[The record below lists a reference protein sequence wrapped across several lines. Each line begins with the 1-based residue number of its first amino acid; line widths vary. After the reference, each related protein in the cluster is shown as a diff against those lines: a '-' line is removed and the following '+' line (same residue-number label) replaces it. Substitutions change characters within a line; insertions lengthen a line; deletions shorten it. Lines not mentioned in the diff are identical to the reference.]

1 MTEDLWTRVSQR
13 LLRWSRTAALF
24 RCGQER
30 SVRWIAETLKTS
42 GLVLAD
48 EVGLGKTRVAL
59 LVMLA
64 TLEEGGRVVAVVPPG
79 LLAQWRRELRD
90 VCASLA
96 AAGEPLQDWKPIV
109 VRVYRELFAETEQAN
124 AYPLSDARE
133 GRFVL
138 ISQAFGLHRAKANAR
153 TWQIELP
160 ALVRAHREDR
170 GGTRRNNRWW
180 QYRETRRALG
190 DPLFLRQD
198 AAAQYLAG
206 LSYDAPFNRLLELDD
221 LRPHGDREDGWA
233 RATAA
238 AIELFRAGGEGRQ
251 LLAHLAGRLVG
262 AVDLLVMDEAHRSRD
277 EDEDE
282 DGHTRKRFGQLVEE
296 VLVAA
301 PHARR
306 VSMTATPIELH
317 PEQWQSL
324 LRRTGIRESDAR
336 WVDIVAAIRRFSEA
350 LARAKQGPDEA
361 EAIGDLITAAGD
373 FQKHLSRV
381 VTRRRRVHQREFA
394 DLIPEALR
402 GAHPHR
408 RMGTLAIEIPDL
420 SDTWR
425 AMVLGLE
432 GLGIAAKGHSD
443 YSAVA
448 RLTDVRYASGQAT
461 TRLAAEGVEDD
472 KPRDRKA
479 RRVRAWA
486 RLTDRLAVDA
496 ETHDTAWLWTHPRVT
511 QTAARIEALC
521 AFDGAVTRE
530 KVLVFGRFSAPMRE
544 LRDALNARQ
553 VLRIVDLEA
562 VAPVP
567 RVSMERTLHEWR
579 EASQRGA
586 FQGRLADT
594 RDLTPQA
601 LDALVDQAKRRLQQ
615 RRESW
620 RKTLEAKADAWLSEA
635 LGRDRDYLAH
645 APQLARV
652 LSDEVF
658 DRRVVHDDGH
668 GTSAGE
674 WVASA
679 REIWAEHVD
688 AILGHHRDEDLM
700 VEQHPE
706 AEEEV
711 GPQRLDPTRVA
722 SYFAELAEEASASEQ
737 RGNFCRLLDGSVE
750 LDARRV
756 LQARF
761 NRPEVG
767 PFVVIAQSI
776 VGREGLNLHRA
787 CQRVV
792 LFHPEWNPAIVEQ
805 QIGRVDRIE
814 SRWSERAEQ
823 WMREHGPS
831 GPSET
836 FPRIEVESVVFRGT
850 YDEYNARVLAHR
862 RASLNAQLFGAL
874 LDEESLA
881 KVPPELHQRLAAAA
895 PDWEPRDAVESG
907 AGSVLDAPG

>member
-1 MTEDLWTRVSQR
+1 MTEALWTRVSQR

-109 VRVYRELFAETEQAN
+109 VRVYRELFAEAEQAN
-124 AYPLSDARE
+124 AYPLSEARE

-221 LRPHGDREDGWA
+221 LRPHSDREDGWA

-238 AIELFRAGGEGRQ
+238 AIKLFRAGGEGRQ

-277 EDEDE
+277 EDDE
-282 DGHTRKRFGQLVEE
+282 GHTRKRFGQLVEE
-296 VLVAA
+296 ILVAG
-301 PHARR
+301 PDARR

-361 EAIGDLITAAGD
+361 ETIEDLITAADD
-373 FQKHLSRV
+373 FQKNLSRV

-408 RMGTLAIEIPDL
+408 RMSTLAIEIPGL
-420 SDTWR
+420 SDRWR
-425 AMVLGLE
+425 AQALALE
-432 GLGIAAKGHSD
+432 GKGIAAKGHSD
-443 YSAVA
+443 YSAVV

-461 TRLAAEGVEDD
+461 PRLAAKAVDD
-472 KPRDRKA
+472 DQPRDRKA
-479 RRVRAWA
+479 RRVRAWDRLTA
-486 RLTDRLAVDA
+486 RLEADA
-496 ETHDTAWLWTHPRVT
+496 EAQDASWLWTHPRVT

-521 AFDGAVTRE
+521 AFDGAVARE
-530 KVLVFGRFSAPMRE
+530 KVLVFGRFSAPMHE

-579 EASQRGA
+579 EASRRGA

-594 RDLTPQA
+594 RDLTLQA
-601 LDALVDQAKRRLQQ
+601 LDALVNQAKQRLLQ

-620 RKTLEAKADAWLSEA
+620 RKDLETSADAWLSEA
-635 LGRDRDYLAH
+635 LGRDREYLAL
-645 APQLARV
+645 APHLAPV

-688 AILGHHRDEDLM
+688 AILGHRDEDALGD
-700 VEQHPE
+700 QPPE
-706 AEEEV
+706 ADEEEED
-711 GPQRLDPTRVA
+711 GPPRLDPARVA
-722 SYFAELAEEASASEQ
+722 SYFAELAEEAKASEL
-737 RGNFCRLLDGSVE
+737 RGNFCRLLEGE
-750 LDARRV
+750 TKLDARRV

-767 PFVVIAQSI
+767 PFVVIAQSL

-831 GPSET
+831 GPSEN

-881 KVPPELHQRLAAAA
+881 KVPPELHQRLTAAA
-895 PDWEPRDAVESG
+895 PDWEPRDAAESG
-907 AGSVLDAPG
+907 AGSSFDASR